1 MWIKDKESQESY
13 IHVCEG
19 LTEKQM
25 RAKKIEIR
33 LHDVSI
39 FTFIKDIKDK
49 GIHIEHL
56 KFCPYCGIELKDI
69 VE

>member
-1 MWIKDKESQESY
+1 MWIKDKRTQESY
-13 IHVCEG
+13 MHVCDG

-25 RAKKIEIR
+25 INKGIGVW

-39 FTFIKDIKDK
+39 FTYMKDEDR
-49 GIHIEHL
+49 GVHIEHL
-56 KFCPYCGIELKDI
+56 KYCPYCGIELKDT

>member
-1 MWIKDKESQESY
+1 M
-13 IHVCEG
+13 HVCDG

-25 RAKKIEIR
+25 INKGIGVW

-39 FTFIKDIKDK
+39 FTYMKDEDR
-49 GIHIEHL
+49 GVHIEHL
-56 KFCPYCGIELKDI
+56 KYCPYCGIELKDT